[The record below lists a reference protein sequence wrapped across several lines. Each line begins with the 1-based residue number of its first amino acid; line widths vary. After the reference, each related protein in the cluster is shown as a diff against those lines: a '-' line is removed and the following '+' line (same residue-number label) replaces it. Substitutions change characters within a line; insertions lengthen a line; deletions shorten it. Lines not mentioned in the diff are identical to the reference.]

1 MDERYS
7 LIERVF
13 SGREHVQDIVIW
25 FCFLMRIVGILP
37 QEHIIKGNV
46 DEEGGV
52 DVGEDVGIG

>member
-1 MDERYS
+1 
-7 LIERVF
+7 
-13 SGREHVQDIVIW
+13 
-25 FCFLMRIVGILP
+25 MRIVGILP

>member
-1 MDERYS
+1 M
-7 LIERVF
+7 
-13 SGREHVQDIVIW
+13 QDIVIW

-46 DEEGGV
+46 DEEAGV